1 MHLELDQPG
10 CKGEHGWSLI
20 RNGECNWQWNPK
32 ILSHKYVLC
41 LIGYRRLREYQ
52 TKMSEHIDLQKI
64 GMARVE
70 FSS

>member
-1 MHLELDQPG
+1 MYLQLVLSTT
-10 CKGEHGWSLI
+10 CIYKGPRIFVLPRASKTQG
-20 RNGECNWQWNPK
+20 RPC
-32 ILSHKYVLC
+32 VLC

-52 TKMSEHIDLQKI
+52 TKMFEHIDLQKI